1 MRTLTA
7 IALLVASLTP
17 ALTAQQRRP
26 AAPGGANIQQTTN
39 IINDC
44 EKRTNKFRK
53 TLDKALAKDNVRAGQ
68 GRENQLNNDAS
79 KLENQLDKVGDS
91 WNKNHSIDQT
101 RQHVAIAVGFAN
113 DINKAMRTWKMGGDA
128 ESEWAALRAELNR
141 LASTFGTPGI
151 R

>member
-1 MRTLTA
+1 MKTLTV
-7 IALLVASLTP
+7 IAFLLASVAP
-17 ALTAQQRRP
+17 AQPRRV
-26 AAPGGANIQQTTN
+26 AAPGGASIQQTTD

-53 TLDKALAKDNVRAGQ
+53 TLDKALGKDNVRAGQ
-68 GRENQLNNDAS
+68 AREDQLNNDANR
-79 KLENQLDKVGDS
+79 LENQLDKVGDS

-101 RQHVAIAVGFAN
+101 RQHVALATNIGS

-128 ESEWAALRAELNR
+128 ESEWAALRSELNR